1 LNTALDEAPMNRLH
15 VKYPIAA
22 SYLAEVPPKK
32 DRGRWLTGAFSLPA
46 GRKLAPLAPHP
57 VPP

>member
-1 LNTALDEAPMNRLH
+1 MNRLH